1 MGIIMD
7 MNSLIGGVGGVG
19 ERAATG
25 LTASVMD
32 LSKAESVSFDS
43 GKQWRVIRQFRSG
56 DKVFGQR
63 ESVCAFIPLV
73 IDAARLAELIGF
85 IKGIDSSLPDDK
97 AGLIAMKM
105 ASALQLV
112 QHEIFKGRSVDVE
125 NKSINEMVNIADFS
139 LAGIA
144 DYLEDNGAT
153 VGGGFTVDSDMVSE
167 LFNQSVGEVIISML
181 MEKGVDDTNK
191 IAAMLSQYHDFA
203 QAIISKKVLS
213 RDILESVDKI
223 LTTAMDTREE
233 PELVNKGEI
242 IAALKARIVKR
253 LKKIEEEEKRVELI

>member
-1 MGIIMD
+1 MGIIMELA
-7 MNSLIGGVGGVG
+7 N
-19 ERAATG
+19 
-25 LTASVMD
+25 LTANAVLVGNSTDHTVAVMPASV
-32 LSKAESVSFDS
+32 AETASFDS
-43 GKQWRVIRQFRSG
+43 AIEYKVTRQFRST
-56 DKVFGQR
+56 DKVFGKR
-63 ESVCAFIPLV
+63 ESVCSFVPLPV
-73 IDAARLAELIGF
+73 TVDKLAELIGF
-85 IKGIDSSLPDDK
+85 VKGIDSSLADDK
-97 AGLIAMKM
+97 AGLIAMEM
-105 ASALQLV
+105 AGALQAA
-112 QHEIFKGRSVDVE
+112 QNEIYKGKSVNIDT
-125 NKSINEMVNIADFS
+125 KSINESITIADFS

-153 VGGGFTVDSDMVSE
+153 VGGGFKLDADMVSE

-233 PELVNKGEI
+233 PEFINKGEI
-242 IAALKARIVKR
+242 ITALKARIVKR